1 MPIACVKRKVA
12 ALSAPSNDDVMQK
25 HEKRKKKKQKT
36 KIVSH
41 SCIVC
46 FLAGTYAP
54 VEECNANS
62 VHGQLVAHMF
72 MTSYKL
78 ERAVCI
84 LPKTDLPYVTSQFCD
99 FRAGTCG

>member
-1 MPIACVKRKVA
+1 MPIVCVKRKVA

-25 HEKRKKKKQKT
+25 HEKRKKKNKDQNSQPFVHRVLPSRHICT
-36 KIVSH
+36 
-41 SCIVC
+41 
-46 FLAGTYAP
+46 